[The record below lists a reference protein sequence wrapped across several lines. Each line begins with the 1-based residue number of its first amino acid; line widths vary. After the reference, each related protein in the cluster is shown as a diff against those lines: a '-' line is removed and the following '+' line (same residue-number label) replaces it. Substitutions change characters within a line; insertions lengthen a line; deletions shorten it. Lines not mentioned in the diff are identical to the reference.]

1 MLISK
6 STTGIGSLPHQDA
19 REAVNL
25 VLKGFDIPF
34 WPQLPKRSLLE
45 GMVPQFTEGMP
56 QIRIDRDGS
65 VWAHRDSEEE
75 LQRFYESYTDSTLLA
90 ISEDYAKGLHEFL
103 REIRKG
109 RYKVIKGQITGPIT
123 FTLGIR
129 LRDGNP
135 LYFDEELREIALM
148 VLKAKARWQIE
159 IMKPQTENLL
169 LFIDEPVL
177 SVIGGSAYLAI
188 APEEVKR
195 LIGELISSISEAGA
209 IPGIHCCGSADWDMV
224 IHSGVRVLSFDAY
237 EHFSSILAG
246 SEAILDFL
254 KKGGYLAWGIVP
266 TTESI
271 NKETVDSLTRRFFEN
286 METLS
291 KFVPQGLLKNQILL
305 TPSCGMGSRT
315 LEETH
320 KVIQLLLRLKEE
332 LDS

>member
-1 MLISK
+1 MFIPK
-6 STTGIGSLPHQDA
+6 STTGIGSLPHQNA
-19 REAVNL
+19 SEAVRL
-25 VLKGFDIPF
+25 VLRGFDIPF
-34 WPQLPKRSLLE
+34 WPQLPKRSVLE
-45 GMVPQFTEGMP
+45 GMIAQFTEGMP
-56 QIRIDRDGS
+56 QVRIDDDGT

-90 ISEDYAKGLHEFL
+90 ISEEHAKGLHEFL

-109 RYKVIKGQITGPIT
+109 KYRVLKGQITGPVT

-159 IMKPQTENLL
+159 VMRHQAEELL

-188 APEEVKR
+188 VPEEIER
-195 LIGELISSISEAGA
+195 LIGELVNSIREAGA
-209 IPGIHCCGSADWDMV
+209 IPGIHCCGSADWQFV
-224 IHSGVRVLSFDAY
+224 IRSGVKVLSFDAY

-246 SEAILDFL
+246 AERLPEFFER
-254 KKGGYLAWGIVP
+254 GGYLAWGIVP
-266 TTESI
+266 TTEAI
-271 NKETVDSLTRRFFEN
+271 NKESVDKLRRRFLEN
-286 METLS
+286 MEALS
-291 KFVPQGLLKNQILL
+291 RFVPQEILKRQLLL

-315 LEETH
+315 IEETH
-320 KVIQLLLRLKEE
+320 RVLQFLLRIKEE
-332 LDS
+332 L

>member
-1 MLISK
+1 MFISK

-19 REAVNL
+19 HEAVNL
-25 VLKGFDIPF
+25 VLRGFDIPF
-34 WPQLPKRSLLE
+34 WPQLPRRSLLE

-75 LQRFYESYTDSTLLA
+75 LHRFYESYTDSTLLA

-103 REIRKG
+103 KEIRKG
-109 RYKVIKGQITGPIT
+109 RYRVIKGQITGPVT

-159 IMKPQTENLL
+159 MMKPQTENLL
-169 LFIDEPVL
+169 LFVDEPVL

-188 APEEVKR
+188 APEELER

-209 IPGIHCCGSADWDMV
+209 IPGIHCCGSADWGMV
-224 IHSGVRVLSFDAY
+224 IRSGVKVLSFDAY

-246 SEAILDFL
+246 ADAILEFL

-266 TTESI
+266 TTETI
-271 NKETVDSLTRRFFEN
+271 NRETVDSLTRRFFEN
-286 METLS
+286 MEALS
-291 KFVPQGLLKNQILL
+291 KFVPQGLLKSQILL

-320 KVIQLLLRLKEE
+320 RVIQFLLRLKEE

>member
-1 MLISK
+1 MFISK

-19 REAVNL
+19 REAVNF
-25 VLKGFDIPF
+25 VLRGFDIPF

-103 REIRKG
+103 KETRKG
-109 RYKVIKGQITGPIT
+109 RYRVIKGQITGPAT

-135 LYFDEELREIALM
+135 IYFDEELREIALM

-159 IMKPQTENLL
+159 MMKPQAENLL
-169 LFIDEPVL
+169 LFVDEPVL

-188 APEEVKR
+188 APEELER

-209 IPGIHCCGSADWDMV
+209 IPGIHCCGSADWGMV
-224 IHSGVRVLSFDAY
+224 IRSGVKVLSFDAY

-246 SEAILDFL
+246 ADAIVEFL

-266 TTESI
+266 TTETI
-271 NKETVDSLTRRFFEN
+271 NKESVDSLTRRFFEN
-286 METLS
+286 MEALS
-291 KFVPQGLLKNQILL
+291 KFVPQGLLKSQILL

-320 KVIQLLLRLKEE
+320 RVIQFLLRLKEE

>member
-1 MLISK
+1 
-6 STTGIGSLPHQDA
+6 
-19 REAVNL
+19 
-25 VLKGFDIPF
+25 
-34 WPQLPKRSLLE
+34 
-45 GMVPQFTEGMP
+45 
-56 QIRIDRDGS
+56 
-65 VWAHRDSEEE
+65 
-75 LQRFYESYTDSTLLA
+75 
-90 ISEDYAKGLHEFL
+90 
-103 REIRKG
+103 
-109 RYKVIKGQITGPIT
+109 
-123 FTLGIR
+123 
-129 LRDGNP
+129 
-135 LYFDEELREIALM
+135 
-148 VLKAKARWQIE
+148 
-159 IMKPQTENLL
+159 
-169 LFIDEPVL
+169 
-177 SVIGGSAYLAI
+177 
-188 APEEVKR
+188 
-195 LIGELISSISEAGA
+195 
-209 IPGIHCCGSADWDMV
+209 
-224 IHSGVRVLSFDAY
+224 VLSFDAY